1 MNDAQQYSE
10 AGSILR
16 NARINAL
23 DGERFGVVSS
33 EGHRYWLKPAFGCLV
48 RPAVG
53 DKVLVS
59 LDAEGGYILSVLERT
74 IAQPARMHVDGDLHL
89 SLPSGAL
96 GIEARDGIS
105 LDAGAALLV
114 RSEQANVQVQRTN
127 LGIGTLQVS
136 GERIESQWLERHDS
150 AVLHSE
156 KASRHQAEYSDSR
169 RLVEGHEEVIA
180 GSMRQRTSDDWS
192 VQAQSLDLN
201 AQRSVVIDG
210 DRIKL
215 G

>member
-1 MNDAQQYSE
+1 MNEAQQYSE
-10 AGSILR
+10 SGSVLR
-16 NARINAL
+16 NARVNAL

-48 RPAVG
+48 RPVVG

-59 LDAEGGYILSVLERT
+59 LDADGGYILSVLERT
-74 IAQPARMHVDGDLHL
+74 IAQPARMHLEGDLHL
-89 SLPSGAL
+89 SLPGGAL
-96 GIEARDGIS
+96 SIEARDGIS

-114 RSEQANVQVQRTN
+114 RSEQASVQLQSAN
-127 LGIGTLQVS
+127 LGIGNLQVS
-136 GERIESQWLERHDS
+136 GERVESQWLERHDS

-156 KASRHQAEYSDSR
+156 KASRHQAEYGDSR
-169 RLVEGHEEVIA
+169 RQVEGHEEVLA
-180 GSMRQRTSDDWS
+180 GSLRQRITDDWS
-192 VQAQSLDLN
+192 VQAESLDLN
-201 AQRSVVIDG
+201 AHRSVAIDG